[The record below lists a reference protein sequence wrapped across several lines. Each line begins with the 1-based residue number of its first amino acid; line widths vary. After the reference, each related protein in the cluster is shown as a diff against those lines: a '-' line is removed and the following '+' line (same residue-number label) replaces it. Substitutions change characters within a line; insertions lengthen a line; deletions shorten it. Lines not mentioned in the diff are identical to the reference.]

1 MTQKHITLALCGALA
16 LASCAHEKARERTSV
31 SAVTNEEV
39 TGDRDEQ
46 GKTRMS
52 YTVVDDKTAL
62 NRDSRS
68 SPEVADHDVRPDTMD
83 GRRATNACQDAVYFN
98 SNSAVLDSEA
108 EQQLAHVAECMKR
121 HEVDHALVVGRTD
134 AAGSSDHNDQ
144 LGLDRAKAVAEY
156 LRKLGVP
163 EEDIRVRSKGEMA
176 SADSEE
182 LWPAERRA
190 NVSEQ

>member
-1 MTQKHITLALCGALA
+1 MTQKQITLALCGALA
-16 LASCAHEKARERTSV
+16 LAGCAHEKAHERTSV

-39 TGDRDEQ
+39 TGDPDDQ

-68 SPEVADHDVRPDTMD
+68 SPDVAAQDVRPDTMD
-83 GRRATNACQDAVYFN
+83 GRRATAACQDAVYFN
-98 SNSAVLDSEA
+98 RDSAVLDTEA
-108 EQQLAHVAECMKR
+108 EKQLASVAECMKR

-134 AAGSSDHNDQ
+134 PTGPSDHNDQ
-144 LGLDRAKAVAEY
+144 LGLDRARAVAEY

-176 SADSEE
+176 SAESQE
-182 LWPAERRA
+182 LGPAERRA